1 MGDPR
6 WIALYVFVA
15 VVVSLPDCSPPD
27 AADPLVFQHP
37 PTHPLRPGSHA
48 AAATAQLENFK
59 PHSQAEQR
67 PLVPPGRWRPDTHTP
82 VLWDP
87 AAASWQLDPPDQERQ
102 LLAKCF
108 LLCSEQHRRVATL
121 AGRQEFGGNVC
132 SQTSQTAPCQQ
143 LIHLSSSLDS
153 CFRMPAGDMVSA
165 TCYIAKVRSSQRW
178 HRSTNADPGHT
189 SAGDVLGI
197 PKPPAFTH
205 QELARLKSLHFAC
218 RGAGG
223 LL

>member
-1 MGDPR
+1 M
-6 WIALYVFVA
+6 
-15 VVVSLPDCSPPD
+15 
-27 AADPLVFQHP
+27 
-37 PTHPLRPGSHA
+37 
-48 AAATAQLENFK
+48 
-59 PHSQAEQR
+59 
-67 PLVPPGRWRPDTHTP
+67 PPGRWRPDTHTP

-87 AAASWQLDPPDQERQ
+87 AAASWQLDTPDQERQ

-165 TCYIAKVRSSQRW
+165 TCYIAKVRSSQSGIDQPTLTQAMQAQVMCSASQSLPPSRTRSWQGSSPSLCLSRSRW
-178 HRSTNADPGHT
+178 AAVTQLLHLCLLGGVVPLGLRMHAASSLSTG
-189 SAGDVLGI
+189 
-197 PKPPAFTH
+197 
-205 QELARLKSLHFAC
+205 
-218 RGAGG
+218 
-223 LL
+223 